1 MTLSFRLT
9 ARARSQLQKLARKTG
24 KSQSS
29 LMREALERLVRDQ
42 FADADASRPYEA
54 MAHLVGCVRGLPSD
68 LSSQTGAHLRR
79 LLQERR
85 RKA

>member
-9 ARARSQLQKLARKTG
+9 ARTRSQLQKLARKTG

-42 FADADASRPYEA
+42 CVDADASRPYEA
-54 MAHLVGCVRGLPSD
+54 IAHLIGCVRGLPSD
-68 LSSQTGAHLRR
+68 LSSRTGADFRR
-79 LLQERR
+79 LLEARR